1 VNRFLLPL
9 GLFVLLAVVLAVGI
23 VHSPTKGL
31 IASPLLGKPAPSFA
45 LPDLADPSNQ
55 VRSADLRGHWYLF
68 NVWATW
74 CGECRAEHE
83 MLLKVKR
90 AGVVPLVGL
99 DWKDDPAQALT
110 WLKQLGNPYQAVAVD
125 SSGREAIDWGVYA
138 APETFL
144 VNPQGIVVFK
154 QIGALTDEAWTR
166 EILPRLAPPRAA
178 GS

>member
-1 VNRFLLPL
+1 MNRFVVPL
-9 GLFVLLAVVLAVGI
+9 GAFVLLAFVLAVGI
-23 VHSPTKGL
+23 FHSPSKG
-31 IASPLLGKPAPSFA
+31 IIVSPLLGKPAPVFE
-45 LPDLADPSNQ
+45 LPDLADPTHQ

-83 MLLKVKR
+83 MLLKVHR
-90 AGVVPLVGL
+90 AGIVPLVGL
-99 DWKDDPAQALT
+99 DWRDDPAQASQ

-125 SSGREAIDWGVYA
+125 SSGREAVDWGVYA

-144 VNPQGIVVFK
+144 VDPQGVVVYK
-154 QIGALTDEAWTR
+154 QTGALTDEVWQR
-166 EILPRLAPPRAA
+166 EILPRVAHRSA